1 MSFRPSVSHSL
12 MVSTAL
18 ASVMLLVMGVCFLVI
33 GYQNPAPGQR
43 KVFFAAGALA
53 LGLLI
58 GSLAFRIRSYEM
70 SGGNLIV
77 KVGFGEKL
85 FPLTGLE
92 KVEITEAP
100 FSGAWRTLGVG
111 GLWSYYGRFRSAQL
125 GAFRAYATSSASG
138 VLLVWPDKKVLITPQ
153 EPEQFLQAMKAWQ

>member
-1 MSFRPSVSHSL
+1 

-85 FPLTGLE
+85 FPLTGL
-92 KVEITEAP
+92 
-100 FSGAWRTLGVG
+100 
-111 GLWSYYGRFRSAQL
+111 
-125 GAFRAYATSSASG
+125 
-138 VLLVWPDKKVLITPQ
+138 
-153 EPEQFLQAMKAWQ
+153 